1 MNKLSW
7 NTTQIFRLRGS
18 HQQVEQRGNTAK
30 PLRTLQQCY
39 RLLMEGHFNI
49 FKWGGLWG
57 GGGGGG
63 KNDVY
68 VCVWRGIMPTYLL
81 SACTPKTNWKKIST
95 KFGIVSLNQSLLK
108 TRKIQRKIDR
118 FSQQTIIV
126 HKLPC
131 DVKQPALSLR
141 CASLKYETFFR

>member
-1 MNKLSW
+1 MVVVGEVKMMCMC
-7 NTTQIFRLRGS
+7 
-18 HQQVEQRGNTAK
+18 V
-30 PLRTLQQCY
+30 C
-39 RLLMEGHFNI
+39 
-49 FKWGGLWG
+49 G
-57 GGGGGG
+57 GGSCPHTCYQRAHR
-63 KNDVY
+63 KQ
-68 VCVWRGIMPTYLL
+68 TE
-81 SACTPKTNWKKIST
+81 KKIST